1 MTDRASPEGLRE
13 AIDAA
18 LHELG
23 EPGPGYP
30 APVANAVDILRAAIR
45 DTGPRPDSGIDH
57 ALHYDPSCEECAY
70 LARPVMLPRPDSGI
84 DPRVVEAF
92 DVLGAMWSWSEDNGY
107 FATGS
112 GAVLAAGRLLKEVVG
127 RPAQP
132 LSTPRTETS
141 E

>member
-1 MTDRASPEGLRE
+1 MTDRVSAEGLQDLVDDLLACPEDELAGTAYDIAEGLRE
-13 AIDAA
+13 ALRDLLHYESVHPLTGGNKTRLEAVRAA
-18 LHELG
+18 L
-23 EPGPGYP
+23 
-30 APVANAVDILRAAIR
+30 R
-45 DTGPRPDSGIDH
+45 DTG
-57 ALHYDPSCEECAY
+57 
-70 LARPVMLPRPDSGI
+70 PRPDSGI